1 MKLGKNKINLY
12 LKLLLKI
19 FFGATISTE
28 KSTSEIDA
36 DLAQNEM

>member
-1 MKLGKNKINLY
+1 MKLGIDNLKFD

-19 FFGATISTE
+19 IFDAITSTE

-36 DLAQNEM
+36 DLAQNM